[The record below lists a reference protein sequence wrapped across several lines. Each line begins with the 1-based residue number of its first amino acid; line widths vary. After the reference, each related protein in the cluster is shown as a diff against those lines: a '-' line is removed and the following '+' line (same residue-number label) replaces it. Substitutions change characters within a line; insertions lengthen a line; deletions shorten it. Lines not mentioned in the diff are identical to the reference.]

1 MKSSLLKIVSPPLL
15 LLTLSNCSSN
25 LFSVSIEDKNVC
37 ISNSGESIQCESVSQ
52 SESHKNAYTPP
63 EEPAADAL
71 TDPSLFRT
79 GLHFNLLNDYVEQMA
94 LDIRQDL
101 SETRLAFPIAVASF
115 VHLDSS
121 LTNTNVLGN
130 QIAEHFITE
139 LRDMGLAV
147 SDHKIT
153 GRLQVTPRGD
163 FAFSR
168 DVEKL
173 KNSQNV
179 GYVLTG
185 TMTKQMNG
193 TLINARVVGLTS
205 NMVVAS
211 SSKLIPNVVL

>member
-1 MKSSLLKIVSPPLL
+1 MKYSLIKMVSPLVLL
-15 LLTLSNCSSN
+15 SITGCSSN

-37 ISNSGESIQCESVSQ
+37 VNQNGERIHCDNLVHSVEDNSQYAHPPAEPDPDSI
-52 SESHKNAYTPP
+52 
-63 EEPAADAL
+63 
-71 TDPSLFRT
+71 TDQSLFST
-79 GLHFNLLNDYVEQMA
+79 SLHFNLLNDYVEQMA

-101 SETRLAFPIAVASF
+101 ADTKLSFPIAVASF

-121 LTNTNVLGN
+121 LTNTDTLGN
-130 QIAEHFITE
+130 QLSEQFISE

-147 SDHKIT
+147 SDHRIT
-153 GRLQVTPRGD
+153 GNLQVTPKGD

-168 DVEKL
+168 DTKQL
-173 KNSQNV
+173 KSSHNV

-193 TLINARVVGLTS
+193 MLINARVVGLTS